1 MAQKVL
7 QQLYKT
13 GGPVD
18 IASTPVE
25 TVEELAAIPNAYRYI
40 GLTVTVMNSVYDEDD
55 ELVSQ
60 NPVDYWLVGGIQN
73 PFWKVKAG
81 NIVDTKANLLAISP
95 SACTI
100 GLEMVVQADETND
113 NKVTKYWVTAID
125 GANVTWDRKQYG
137 AQVTIE
143 GEDQETE

>member
-1 MAQKVL
+1 MSSINKNTTIPGQYYSTAR
-7 QQLYKT
+7 
-13 GGPVD
+13 GPLD
-18 IASTPVE
+18 AKMTPADSY
-25 TVEELAAIPNAYRYI
+25 EELTDLSRIPVAQRYV
-40 GLTVTVMNSVYDEDD
+40 GLTVTV
-55 ELVSQ
+55 L
-60 NPVDYWLVGGIQN
+60 NPTPVEYWLVGGRTN
-73 PFWKVKAG
+73 ASWKIKAG
-81 NIVDTKANLLAISP
+81 NIVDTKANLLAISS
-95 SACTI
+95 SACTV

>member
-125 GANVTWDRKQYG
+125 GANVTWGRKQYG